1 MKKFYLL
8 MMFALLGMV
17 ANAQIFQKVTDVAQL
32 ADGDK
37 VVIVNEEFSTI
48 MGGQSGKYRVKLDVT
63 ISGNQIVTSQDAA
76 VFTLGKNA
84 DGTFT
89 FNDGSGYLYC
99 NAKNSLSTGDD
110 SNNINWEIA
119 IDTGV
124 TKIINTIFVD
134 SEGKKY
140 EIMYNSSSGTE
151 RFACYVGT
159 QKNITLYKEIRTTQ
173 VITPTFSVE
182 SGEIYPDTEIAINCA
197 TEGAKIKYRLD
208 EDPTVLDYSAP
219 LMFTEIGK
227 TVTVTAWAEAE
238 GLEASEQAVAT
249 YNVVEKPATI
259 EFTKVEDLSLLS
271 TDDRVIIV
279 CEDYNN
285 AMSTTVS
292 SNKIEPAEVSID
304 NGVINLPVNSTAAI
318 FSVTSLGE
326 NTFTFSNGANYL
338 YSTGSKKTDLNYG
351 TESNRINFTA
361 SNSENGIL
369 LTIGTDTRSVLFNGS
384 VFGYYAKSNIGGS
397 YYVVSLYKEIVDENQ
412 VATPTFSLTSGTY
425 EGTQSLTMDCAT
437 EGATIYYTVNGGET
451 QTYANDAI
459 ELTEGEYAFVAW
471 AEKDG
476 MTKSLEV
483 TANYTIVAPLVAN
496 SIAEFLTLGAE
507 NADREITLNCDL
519 TVTYQGST
527 KEGNTTRDLYVQDKD
542 GKGLLIFNFDNPQLK
557 KGDVISG
564 VKGKYDFYNGVPEL
578 IEPVLGEVKETVEVA
593 PVSVDASQLTV
604 DNVNDYVVINN
615 VELSEVNGA
624 NATLNDETATLA
636 LYNKYNACTYP
647 EDLTKKYFVTGIVSV
662 FKGNVQIYVLEIT
675 DDTESSVNDAVANE
689 FKAVAV
695 ANGIEVNVAEAGLVS
710 VYNAAGQLVANVN
723 VAEGATTI
731 NVAAGF
737 YIVKAG
743 NNVAKV
749 LVK

>member
-17 ANAQIFQKVTDVAQL
+17 ANAAEVTFNF
-32 ADGDK
+32 GD
-37 VVIVNEEFSTI
+37 IYGTSTI
-48 MGGQSGKYRVKLDVT
+48 QD
-63 ISGNQIVTSQDAA
+63 ISNESKT
-76 VFTLGKNA
+76 K
-84 DGTFT
+84 DGFTFT
-89 FNDGSGYLYC
+89 FAKGNAQTPPAYNKAEEIRLYGGKSNTVIDG
-99 NAKNSLSTGDD
+99 NTMTVSTEAGRV
-110 SNNINWEIA
+110 I
-119 IDTGV
+119 
-124 TKIINTIFVD
+124 TKIVLIAGSYTTWGELTSSIGSVTEDNRNAIWTGEGSTITFTANRN
-134 SEGKKY
+134 STNLSQSTQNRYASITITY
-140 EIMYNSSSGTE
+140 EE
-151 RFACYVGT
+151 VAV
-159 QKNITLYKEIRTTQ
+159 TQ
-173 VITPTFSVE
+173 VATPTFSVE
-182 SGEIYPDTEIAINCA
+182 AGEIYPDTEIAINCA
-197 TEGAKIKYRLD
+197 TEGATIKYTLD
-208 EDPTVLDYSAP
+208 EDPTVFDYSTP
-219 LMFTEIGK
+219 LVFTEIGK

-238 GLEASEQAVAT
+238 GLDASEKAVVT

-271 TDDRVIIV
+271 TNDRVIIV

-304 NGVINLPVNSTAAI
+304 NGVVNLPVNSTAAI

-351 TESNRINFTA
+351 TSDRIDFTA

-384 VFGYYAKSNIGGS
+384 VFGYYATSNIGSG
-397 YYVVSLYKEIVDENQ
+397 YYVVSLYKEVVDENQ
-412 VATPTFSLTSGTY
+412 VATPIFSLTSGTY
-425 EGTQSLTMDCAT
+425 EGTQSLTLDCET
-437 EGATIYYTVNGGET
+437 EGATIYYTMNGGEP
-451 QTYANDAI
+451 QTYADAI
-459 ELTEGEYAFVAW
+459 ELAEGEYAFVAW

-483 TANYTIVAPLVAN
+483 TANYTIEAPLVAN

-507 NADREITLNCDL
+507 NTDREITLNCDL
-519 TVTYQGST
+519 TVTYQGGT
-527 KEGNTTRDLYVQDKD
+527 KGNVNRDLYVQDKD
-542 GKGLLIFNFDNPQLK
+542 GKGLLIFNIDNPQLK
-557 KGDVISG
+557 KGDVILG

-578 IEPVLGEVKETVEVA
+578 INPVLGEVKETVEVA

-675 DDTESSVNDAVANE
+675 DDTESGVNDAVVNE

-731 NVAAGF
+731 NVAGGF